1 MSQPSAEPYSQTIL
15 LDANRLSSE
24 EFSAS
29 NLAQTDSSVFTNRVA
44 GGLTLDIGDQ
54 VSIQSAH
61 IAQRGAGSS
70 VIEMKGKTI
79 GKKTINYT
87 NFTNSSF
94 IGSHLIAQGGGTPQL
109 QRYAPTGFAKVDAEN
124 IDEEVDIKDNEATI
138 VVEFYKNAN
147 GENCMTLP
155 RNFGNVSGR
164 NASVV
169 PYNHSGGRPL
179 TNSQQYWEVDDGY
192 PLGTNV
198 FEYDRFR
205 RLILN
210 SDRHQDFDWMDKY
223 SLRTFTGLQLP
234 GKIKVRM
241 DNSRFTLFKRS
252 SMVYNGSFVSTDDL
266 KASLQPRGYGVVK
279 PDPAIA
285 PYVRF
290 RKKVK
295 LKIDEGYNTPSNI
308 ASQITDQ
315 LTEPEE
321 SRIIISGAD
330 IDKTIIQESKLNIAF
345 NAPSYESFN
354 VSGNQHFFRPTMVNQ
369 MPTSVSHNASLDSR
383 AVAYNNAYDYIGF
396 KRPDFVEA
404 GRRIFAYHGNKTRFI
419 ITDPNSIIRTNIT
432 YSEEAVKGIRDW
444 FDTQASYPE
453 LLDGG
458 VDDVYPRSN
467 FATYSGLNYPELE
480 IEFRKTA
487 RFIHMDLSRESQGTA
502 KSDTDALGD
511 DMYNVSY
518 TSQGANA
525 SDRTSCPVFIYYN
538 NNSSHLTTKD
548 TPADSYDNL
557 AYGFAMNEGGFIS
570 FTVENIGGIPD
581 HFLQL
586 GLGGTGNFIDSSTK
600 LGYDYHFSAYGNAAI
615 ALHAGYNPL
624 QYFGHQHYNNAEYIE
639 NVYVGADNPLFTFDN
654 VENRFEFK
662 NLHTAEKTGNFYNAG
677 DPQVPGDI
685 LGPPP
690 SAQAQ
695 DAVYY
700 VNKQMRYDNWS
711 PDMHPYPKI
720 NLSGTTASG
729 TVQSF
734 IASPQRLNLGVVYD
748 AHSGISIVDMGVDEK
763 NWENSIWGIL
773 GFQYGQFNGSGNNI
787 GNTNFRFNNLNSNV
801 SGITTNALLTS
812 LQSQEYFQNAFSI
825 PLIKPMV
832 GSNIFYYDNARK
844 HSDTFTSLNASHI
857 VTPAISVQQES
868 TIIKAAD
875 LPRKILRG
883 YFLIKSDIIDQTGY
897 YQSANPMS
905 VMCSVGKYNSADDF
919 VNFDGP
925 GPVFT
930 VTRKKTITDVK
941 TQITDPEG
949 SLAQVGDNSGVVYR
963 VDKQIKTDLKFGE
976 NLLAGMYGKP
986 PK

>member
-1 MSQPSAEPYSQTIL
+1 MSQAEPYSQTIL

-61 IAQRGAGSS
+61 IAQRGAGTS
-70 VIEMKGKTI
+70 VIEMKGKTL

-94 IGSHLIAQGGGTPQL
+94 IGSTLIPQGGGTPQV

-164 NASVV
+164 NASVAH
-169 PYNHSGGRPL
+169 YNKAGGAAL
-179 TNSQQYWEVDDGY
+179 DKSQDYWEVDDGY
-192 PLGTNV
+192 PLGVNV
-198 FEYDRFR
+198 YQYDPFR
-205 RLILN
+205 RFILN
-210 SDRHQDFDWMDKY
+210 SNRRQDFDWSSKY
-223 SLRTFTGLQLP
+223 AARTFTGVKEVSQYRV
-234 GKIKVRM
+234 KQ

-252 SMVYNGSFVSTDDL
+252 SMVYNGSKVSASDL
-266 KASLQPRGYGVVK
+266 EDSLQPIGYGVVK
-279 PDPAIA
+279 PDPAIS

-290 RKKVK
+290 RKKLK
-295 LKIDEGYNTPSNI
+295 LSVNEGYNTPSNI

-321 SRIIISGAD
+321 SRTIVEGVGLNRA
-330 IDKTIIQESKLNIAF
+330 IIQESKLNIAF
-345 NAPSYESFN
+345 NAPSYRSFN
-354 VSGNQHFFRPTMVNQ
+354 VSSNQHFFRPVMVNQ
-369 MPTSVSHNASLDSR
+369 MPTSVDLSPSLDAQ
-383 AVAYNNAYDYIGF
+383 AVSYNNAYDYIGF
-396 KRPDFVEA
+396 KRPDLIEK
-404 GRRIFAYHGNKTRFI
+404 GRKAFAYHGSKITEVVENTNDRIKT
-419 ITDPNSIIRTNIT
+419 DIT
-432 YSEEAVKGIRDW
+432 YSEAAVKGISEW
-444 FDTQASYPE
+444 FDAQASYPE

-458 VDDVYPRSN
+458 VDDVFVRTNYKTFSE
-467 FATYSGLNYPELE
+467 LEYPELE

-487 RFIHMDLSRESQGTA
+487 RFLHADLGEDSQGLQ
-502 KSDTDALGD
+502 KSATDALGD
-511 DMYNVSY
+511 DMYNTSY
-518 TSQGANA
+518 TTNGPQVY
-525 SDRTSCPVFIYYN
+525 DRTSCPLFIYFN
-538 NNSSHLTTKD
+538 NNSSHLTTND
-548 TPADSYDNL
+548 TPADSEDNL
-557 AYGFAMNEGGFIS
+557 AYGFAINDGGKVT
-570 FTVENIGGIPD
+570 FTTKNIGGIAD
-581 HFLQL
+581 HFLTM
-586 GLGGTGNFIDSSTK
+586 GPDSRIDVNTK
-600 LGYDYHFSAYGNAAI
+600 IGYDYHFSAYGNAAL

-624 QYFGHQHYNNAEYIE
+624 QYFGHQAYSNAEYIE
-639 NVYVGADNPLFTFDN
+639 NVYVGADNPLFTFDT

-662 NLHTAEKTGNFYNAG
+662 NLHTAEKTSNFYNAG

-690 SAQAQ
+690 SGQAQ
-695 DAVYY
+695 DSVYF

-720 NLSGTTASG
+720 NLSGTTASD

-734 IASPQRLNLGVVYD
+734 IEPPNRLDLGVVYD
-748 AHSGISIVDMGVDEK
+748 SQSGITIVDMGVDEK
-763 NWENSIWGIL
+763 HWENSIWGLL
-773 GFQYGQFNGSGNNI
+773 GFRYGQFNGSGNNI
-787 GNTNFRFNNLNSNV
+787 GNTNFKFNNLNSNV
-801 SGITTNALLTS
+801 SGITTNALLNS

-832 GSNIFYYDNARK
+832 GSNVLYYDKAKK
-844 HSDTFTSLNASHI
+844 HSEAINESNASHI
-857 VTPAISVQQES
+857 VKPSISVQQES
-868 TIIKAAD
+868 TVIKASD

-883 YFLIKSDIIDQTGY
+883 YFLVKSDIIDQTGY
-897 YQSANPMS
+897 YHQSNPMS

-930 VTRKKTITDVK
+930 VTRKKTITDIK

-963 VDKQIKTDLKFGE
+963 VDKRIYTDLKFGE